1 MELSNPLIS
10 EYTWANK
17 PSVAPNGQIICITD
31 IGENGSLWRGDGTNW
46 VKMSIIPLL
55 NLTTT
60 VSLTGTTSET
70 TLQTL
75 NINGGVMGAKGK
87 LRIYVMYNVPS
98 NANTKTLRLKSGG
111 SALWQLASTTAVGA
125 FSHVLVANMG
135 SESSQLTSLF
145 NTSGFGGSTTS
156 ANTASTIN
164 TAADFA
170 LTLTGQLGN
179 SADTISVL
187 GVFVEAC

>member
-1 MELSNPLIS
+1 MPMFGDQIVS
-10 EYTWANK
+10 YTWATK
-17 PSVAPNGQIICITD
+17 PSVAPLGDIICVTD
-31 IGENGSLWRGDGTNW
+31 IGENGSLWRGNGTSW
-46 VKMSIIPLL
+46 IKMSVIPLL

-70 TLQTL
+70 TMQTL

-87 LRIYVMYNVPS
+87 LRIYVMFNVTN
-98 NANTKTLRLKSGG
+98 NANTKTLRLKSG
-111 SALWQLASTTAVGA
+111 ANTLWQIASTAAVGA
-125 FSHVLVANMG
+125 FAHVFMANLG
-135 SESSQLTSLF
+135 SESSQITSLY
-145 NTSGFGGSTTS
+145 NTTGFGGNTVTVNTT
-156 ANTASTIN
+156 STIN
-164 TAADFA
+164 TAVDFA

>member
-1 MELSNPLIS
+1 MELLNPLIS

-17 PSVAPNGQIICITD
+17 PSVAPSGQIICITD
-31 IGENGSLWRGDGTNW
+31 VGENGSLWRGNGTSW
-46 VKMSIIPLL
+46 IKMSVIPLL

-75 NINGGVMGAKGK
+75 NISGGVMGSKGK
-87 LRIYVMYNVPS
+87 LRIYVMYNVTN
-98 NANTKTLRLKSGG
+98 NANTKTLRLKNSGL
-111 SALWQLASTTAVGA
+111 SLWQLAAATAVGA
-125 FSHVLVANMG
+125 FSHTFIANMG
-135 SESSQLTSLF
+135 SESSQITSLF
-145 NTSGFGGSTTS
+145 NTAGFGGNTVTT
-156 ANTASTIN
+156 NTTSTIN
-164 TAADFA
+164 TAADFV

-179 SADTISVL
+179 SGDTLSVL